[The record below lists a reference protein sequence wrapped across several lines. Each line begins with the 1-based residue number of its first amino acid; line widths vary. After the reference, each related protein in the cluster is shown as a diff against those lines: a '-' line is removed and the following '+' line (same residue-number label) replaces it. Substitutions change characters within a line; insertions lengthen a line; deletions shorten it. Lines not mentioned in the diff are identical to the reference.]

1 MIDKIEILISEY
13 FQMEVGENIEN
24 YQDFLEFS
32 NGEIYLKLKRKVLKH
47 IVEKRKADNYG
58 EQKILQ
64 LFEDLQNIL
73 KSKFYKIIPN
83 TNQDINSLLLIEDSD
98 FENKEEGM
106 VVALEIIKYNENSF
120 YIKTGFYRSI
130 AKIKKLLQQK

>member
-1 MIDKIEILISEY
+1 MLTEVRVLIDEY
-13 FQMEVGENIEN
+13 FKMEVGENIEN

-83 TNQDINSLLLIEDSD
+83 INQDINSLLLVEDSD
-98 FENKEEGM
+98 FLNKDEGM
-106 VVALEIIKYNENSF
+106 VMALEIIKFKDNIF